1 MDFIINSDVLQALL
15 LTVIFLSILV
25 EIKTGG
31 TGLGAVLGLIAAGVF
46 WSSSYVQGLVSFYHI
61 AIFIVGIIF
70 IIVEIL
76 TPTIGILAGI
86 GIVAIF
92 YSLILAMGGD
102 INAMYMMVI
111 SLVIAILIFAI
122 IIKKLPSSKLWKKI
136 ILTNTSSSEQ
146 GYVSNKDYSCYLHKE
161 GIVLTDLRPAGS
173 VNIEGNVL
181 DVVSEGS
188 FITKGEKIR
197 VIKIEGMRIIVRKI

>member
-1 MDFIINSDVLQALL
+1 MDFIIDSNIVQSLL
-15 LTVIFLSILV
+15 LVVIFLSILV

-31 TGLGAVLGLIAAGVF
+31 TGLGTVLGLIAAGVF

-61 AIFIVGIIF
+61 AIFIVGIFF
-70 IIVEIL
+70 IIIEIL
-76 TPTIGILAGI
+76 TPSVGILAGI
-86 GIVAIF
+86 GIVAIL

-111 SLVIAILIFAI
+111 SLVIAIFIFAI

-146 GYVSNKDYSCYLHKE
+146 GYVSSKNYSCYLNK
-161 GIVLTDLRPAGS
+161 
-173 VNIEGNVL
+173 
-181 DVVSEGS
+181 
-188 FITKGEKIR
+188 
-197 VIKIEGMRIIVRKI
+197 

>member
-1 MDFIINSDVLQALL
+1 MNLIIDSDILQTLL
-15 LTVIFLSILV
+15 LVVIFLSILV

-31 TGLGAVLGLIAAGVF
+31 TGLGAILGLIAAGVF

-70 IIVEIL
+70 IIIEIL
-76 TPTIGILAGI
+76 TPTVGILAGI

-122 IIKKLPSSKLWKKI
+122 IIKKLPSSRLWKKI
-136 ILTNTSSSEQ
+136 ILTNTSSNEQ
-146 GYVSNKDYSCYLHKE
+146 GYVSSKDYSCYLNKE
-161 GIVLTDLRPAGS
+161 GIVLTELRPAGS

-181 DVVSEGS
+181 DVISEGS